1 MARSRAARTR
11 SVCHGFD
18 CVVWLLCS
26 LWGIRYE
33 WHFPS
38 ALAEAIGVVRSGA
51 PPTNLKMEGTG
62 IISECSLIILHI
74 LSLEVVNRL
83 S

>member
-26 LWGIRYE
+26 LRGIRYE

-38 ALAEAIGVVRSGA
+38 ALAEAIGVVLSGA
-51 PPTNLKMEGTG
+51 PPTNLMMEGTG
-62 IISECSLIILHI
+62 IISECSLILLHT

>member
-11 SVCHGFD
+11 FVCHGFD
-18 CVVWLLCS
+18 YVVWLLCS

-38 ALAEAIGVVRSGA
+38 ALAEAIGVVLSGA
-51 PPTNLKMEGTG
+51 PPTNLMMEGTG
-62 IISECSLIILHI
+62 IIYECSLILLNI
-74 LSLEVVNRL
+74 LSLEVMNRL